1 MLAVSPFTTSAG
13 VSIGTGSSA
22 GGCVTG
28 VGDSLG
34 TGVGASE
41 AGVVAGGVVGELA
54 PGDPAGRVS
63 ASATPATITRAVEAP
78 ARMRFR
84 RDVAA
89 DGRGGSEVMSLLAGG
104 SGALTLLGHRSAQNP
119 SSS

>member
-1 MLAVSPFTTSAG
+1 
-13 VSIGTGSSA
+13 
-22 GGCVTG
+22 VTG

-63 ASATPATITRAVEAP
+63 ASATAATITRAVEAP

-89 DGRGGSEVMSLLAGG
+89 GGRGGSEVMSLLAGVRVRSHY
-104 SGALTLLGHRSAQNP
+104 SGTAPHRTRRRRECSVKKLLDARGARQ
-119 SSS
+119 